1 LSDRQHRGI
10 ERRGGRITMIH
21 ELPAKSIYL
30 ANRHPRL
37 TRDAFAERWLRH
49 SMIGESLSDP
59 RLHSSVSSLRY
70 CLTVDPTGV
79 LDHATD
85 EHDGVALLA
94 LRSVASIPSMH
105 DLLVTNDIAYADELR
120 TFERPVEQFT
130 MHAASELLLHGNETD
145 VVVVD
150 LSRRRAELGP
160 VDFLRRHHEAHE
172 AALEG
177 LVAAGARRLVR
188 NVAVA
193 PAARGFAY
201 DTITEYWFDAV
212 DGVGAAAP
220 TLGELHE
227 ASADHTIRGASTT
240 LVTRVLLRLG
250 RDRP

>member
-1 LSDRQHRGI
+1 
-10 ERRGGRITMIH
+10 MIH

-49 SMIGESLSDP
+49 SRIGESLSDP
-59 RLHSSVSSLRY
+59 RLHGSVSSLRY

-94 LRSVASIPSMH
+94 LRSVASIPSMR
-105 DLLVTNDIAYADELR
+105 DMLVTNDIAFADELR
-120 TFERPVEQFT
+120 TFERPVEQFA
-130 MHAASELLLHGNETD
+130 MYAASEIVLDGAETD
-145 VVVVD
+145 VVVID
-150 LSRRRAELGP
+150 FGRRLADVGP

-172 AALEG
+172 AVRDA
-177 LVAAGARRLVR
+177 LVAAGVRRVVR

-193 PAARGFAY
+193 PAARGFTY
-201 DTITEYWFDAV
+201 DTITEYWFDSVDAV
-212 DGVGAAAP
+212 AAAAP

-227 ASADHTIRGASTT
+227 SSGDHMIRGASTT